1 VLLPATDA
9 DLPFLRAMLAK
20 AAFPPGTPRPADP
33 LADDHVARYLDGWGR
48 PGDLGLV
55 AWEGSRR
62 VGAAWTRRMSADRA
76 GYGFVGPD
84 VPELT
89 VAVAPADRGRGLG
102 RALVGGALDQAAAHG
117 TARVSLS
124 VADAVNPAAAHLYRT
139 LGFAEVARDAG
150 SITMASTTA
159 PPPPADADA
168 GEPMA
173 REAGA
178 ADGPAL
184 ARLREVMFMGDGLAG
199 RPGWIAP
206 FLTAWTDGWS
216 SGAWRATVVDDVRG
230 RPVAAALAVG
240 SAVAPSPGR
249 EQGRAAHIGSV
260 ATEPRWRRRGCARA
274 ATKALVDAL
283 DADGVEWITLNATPE
298 GEALYASLGFTAS
311 TGARHRSRPG
321 RRRAPVVGE
330 RERR

>member
-1 VLLPATDA
+1 MLLPATDA

-55 AWEGSRR
+55 AWEADRR

-139 LGFAEVARDAG
+139 LGFAEVAR
-150 SITMASTTA
+150 
-159 PPPPADADA
+159 
-168 GEPMA
+168 
-173 REAGA
+173 EAGA

-199 RPGWIAP
+199 RPGWVAP

-230 RPVAAALAVG
+230 RPVASALAVG
-240 SAVAPSPGR
+240 SAVAPAPGR